1 MTKAQV
7 VPIPVLKV
15 QVKIVQ
21 IVPTLIQHLQA
32 KIETQK
38 EVLLVSAVGYPRY
51 PSQEPSQRVDH
62 CEY

>member
-1 MTKAQV
+1 MTQAQV
-7 VPIPVLKV
+7 APILVPKV

-21 IVPTLIQHLQA
+21 IVPTLIQHLQV

-51 PSQEPSQRVDH
+51 PRQEPSQRVDH